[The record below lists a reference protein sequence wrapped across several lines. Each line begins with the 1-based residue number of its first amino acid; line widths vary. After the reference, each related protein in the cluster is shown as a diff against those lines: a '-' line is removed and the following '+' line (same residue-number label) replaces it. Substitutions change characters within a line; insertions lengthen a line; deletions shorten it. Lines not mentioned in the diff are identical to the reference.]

1 MQNDTWFTGR
11 GGQQELAGLRTSC
24 LGQDGDVSYVA
35 FTDSTPAHKCLLHA
49 NVVPLRYA
57 ANGTRHV
64 LMPFECAEFGSATT
78 TTPEN
83 FSVDT
88 FGNRHAPGCDNT
100 RNNKTGRQERTQA
113 IVPYLS
119 LRSCNWHTPSTVVL
133 SSPSTTP
140 QREETSSQL
149 RRTSSYTSLCAC
161 AALPTK
167 KVLVSLEFQ
176 QHVRTVTLT

>member
-88 FGNRHAPGCDNT
+88 FRNRHAPGCENT
-100 RNNKTGRQERTQA
+100 RNNKTRQQGQARTHPSHRAVLVAPQLQLA
-113 IVPYLS
+113 YTQH
-119 LRSCNWHTPSTVVL
+119 RSTVI
-133 SSPSTTP
+133 T
-140 QREETSSQL
+140 QHDAAARGNQL
-149 RRTSSYTSLCAC
+149 PVA
-161 AALPTK
+161 PHI
-167 KVLVSLEFQ
+167 LV
-176 QHVRTVTLT
+176 H